1 MVVAEP
7 RAIRDA
13 IEAAARYGDSMTDT
27 PTPSPTQVDPPPT
40 PRPAGRTFPVPAEA
54 PAGTRRTGVVFVHGI
69 GTQAAR
75 ETLFD
80 WARPIIDVL
89 GEWRREYDEGHPDE
103 PIGENA
109 VGSSSVSDPGN
120 PWIEVDVPHV
130 NGRLREQ
137 WLLTEAWW
145 AGDVR
150 PPSFTDAARYMLKQ
164 IPGIAKGI
172 AEGYGQREPQRK
184 KRLNDLITEY
194 ASDPDPVVQARVA
207 EIRRSLSGR
216 WRITD
221 LLDSVWKVSAVRAV
235 LAAVGT
241 FLALVVLGI
250 YSALHAIPIGAIRKR
265 VEIAMADTFIVE
277 WFGDLPIILDDQ
289 SQSAAIRTRLLERV
303 DWLRRN
309 GCREVVLIAHSGGT
323 IVSYA
328 TLLRYDHDALDIAK
342 LVTFGEAIRLGWQ
355 LEQEA
360 GDWVPGNSIRGDV
373 RANHPDLKWVD
384 IWASYDPAPSGK
396 LQGIPGAPLV
406 AVDRFSDL
414 PDEPAMHVESRPVTN
429 FMHLALDH
437 GGYWANDEGF
447 LIPLI
452 RHIDDPTGD
461 GGTSRFYRNA
471 LGRTVRTERRIRR
484 VALLL
489 AWRWTAL
496 AFGIAA
502 VIAAAARTSL
512 TDAGNAVA
520 GVFGLL
526 PGHELVTGTIDGIG
540 NAVAVV
546 FNALGLTAIPEWLAS
561 VGPVLLG
568 ALIPVVAAFLIYSR
582 GVSSWMA
589 HDALER
595 AKIRREAFRPA
606 GHPSARSEAVLLVGG
621 LIAVL
626 LAALVVPLGVL
637 LIWLA
642 VVGIQALV
650 VRRFVRI

>member
-1 MVVAEP
+1 MTDQPATLPTKAEP
-7 RAIRDA
+7 
-13 IEAAARYGDSMTDT
+13 
-27 PTPSPTQVDPPPT
+27 PPP
-40 PRPAGRTFPVPAEA
+40 PREEPRKTAVPGSA
-54 PAGTRRTGVVFVHGI
+54 PDGARRTGVVFVHGI
-69 GTQAAR
+69 GTQVAR

-89 GEWRREYDEGHPDE
+89 GEWRREYDEDHPDE
-103 PIGENA
+103 PIGENP
-109 VGSSSVSDPGN
+109 VGSSSVSEPSN
-120 PWIEVDVPHV
+120 PWIEVDIPHFD
-130 NGRLREQ
+130 GRLREQ

-164 IPGIAKGI
+164 IPGIAQGI
-172 AEGYGQREPQRK
+172 ADGYGDRETRRK
-184 KRLNDLITEY
+184 ERLKDLIRKQ
-194 ASDPDPVVQARVA
+194 AGDPDPVVQSRVA
-207 EIRRSLSGR
+207 EIERSLSGR

-221 LLDSVWKVSAVRAV
+221 LLDSVWKLPAVRAV
-235 LAAVGT
+235 FGFVGT
-241 FLALVVLGI
+241 VTALVVLGI

-265 VEIAMADTFIVE
+265 VEIAMADTFIID
-277 WFGDLPIILDDQ
+277 WFGDLPVILDDQ
-289 SQSAAIRTRLLERV
+289 SQSAAIRTRLVERV

-309 GCREVVLIAHSGGT
+309 GCRDVVLVAHSGGT

-328 TLLRYDHDALDIAK
+328 TLLRYHHEALDVAK
-342 LVTFGEAIRLGWQ
+342 LVTFGEAIKLGWQ
-355 LEQEA
+355 LEAEA

-373 RANHPDLKWVD
+373 RVNHPDLKWVD
-384 IWASYDPAPSGK
+384 IWASYDPAPSGP
-396 LQGIPGAPLV
+396 LEGIPGAPLL
-406 AVDRFSDL
+406 AVERLSDK
-414 PDEPAMHVESRPVTN
+414 PDDPQMHVESRPVTN
-429 FMHLALDH
+429 FMHLGLDH

-461 GGTSRFYRNA
+461 GSASRFYRDA

-502 VIAAAARTSL
+502 VIAATLRTSL
-512 TDAGNAVA
+512 SEAGDAVA

-526 PGHELVTGTIDGIG
+526 PGHELVSGTIDGVG

-546 FNALGLTAIPEWLAS
+546 FNALGLTAIPAWLAE

-568 ALIPVVAAFLIYSR
+568 ALVPIVAVFLIYGR

-595 AKIRREAFRPA
+595 KKIRREDFEPA
-606 GHPSARSEAVLLVGG
+606 GRSSARSEAVVLLGG
-621 LIAVL
+621 LVAVL
-626 LAALVVPLGVL
+626 LAALIVPLSLLVL
-637 LIWLA
+637 WLA
-642 VVGIQALV
+642 VIGIAGLGA
-650 VRRFVRI
+650 RRFA